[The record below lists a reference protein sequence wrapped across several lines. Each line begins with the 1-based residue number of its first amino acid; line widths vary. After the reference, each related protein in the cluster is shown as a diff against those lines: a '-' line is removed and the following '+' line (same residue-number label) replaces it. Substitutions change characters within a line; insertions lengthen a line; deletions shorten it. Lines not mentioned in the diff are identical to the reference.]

1 MKKIFSFVLL
11 LCTVLVTAGCS
22 NIEAVNLSEST
33 LNHTLYYQNSS
44 EQRKQYFFD
53 EDTLFITA
61 VDTIKPEMSDNKDY
75 KEAISEEHKNIQ
87 VLETDQKF
95 MITGDDNFKME
106 LTKNEE
112 GLLVNEEG
120 EEFIKSN

>member
-22 NIEAVNLSEST
+22 NVEAVDLSEST
-33 LNHTLYYQNSS
+33 LNHTLYYQISLG
-44 EQRKQYFFD
+44 QQKQYYFD

-61 VDTIKPEMSDNKDY
+61 ADTIKPEMNDNKDY
-75 KEAISEEHKNIQ
+75 EEAISEEHKNIQ

-95 MITGDDNFKME
+95 VITGDNDFKME
-106 LTKNEE
+106 LTKNKE

-120 EEFIKSN
+120 EEFITSH

>member
-22 NIEAVNLSEST
+22 NIEAVDLSEST